1 MRTIDHLDDV
11 AELARRQP
19 ALYVRVSEGPEHDRS
34 SSSTDHETGL
44 ALPGLSVNPLH
55 PPRWWR
61 DRPVAEWVARQ
72 LRAYEHLMDGDSV
85 PWLLIGRIVDR
96 GPDNE
101 PLVEA
106 VEPVAW
112 LSSTVMKEAE
122 ALRPDDGGKPP
133 WQS

>member
-19 ALYVRVSEGPEHDRS
+19 ALYVRVSEGPDTDRS

-44 ALPGLSVNPLH
+44 SLPGLSVNPLH
-55 PPRWWR
+55 PPRWWQ
-61 DRPVAEWVARQ
+61 DHPVVEWVARQ
-72 LRAYEHLMDGDSV
+72 LRAYEHLVDGDRS

-112 LSSTVMKEAE
+112 LTPTVMKEAQ
-122 ALRPDDGGKPP
+122 ALRPQDGGKPP